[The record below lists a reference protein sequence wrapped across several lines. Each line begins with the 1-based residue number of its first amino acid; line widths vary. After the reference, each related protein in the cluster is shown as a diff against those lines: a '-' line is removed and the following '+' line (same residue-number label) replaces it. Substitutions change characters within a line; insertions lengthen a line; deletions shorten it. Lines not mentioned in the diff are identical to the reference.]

1 INDDDKLSEE
11 VEEVSSDIKYT
22 LFNHISNNFATY
34 FLFWIELY
42 RRNDSDDESSL
53 KYVYSLEHIMPRKW
67 KENWFN
73 DIGNGLKDVNGN
85 QLDVPQSIEYRDNHI
100 DMLGNMTLLKG
111 RLNSSI
117 SNKDFPTKMVK
128 IKEFASL
135 KITKNDIVDRY
146 YSRDNEGKITS
157 WNEKLIEERNNNLRE
172 EILDA
177 LLY

>member
-1 INDDDKLSEE
+1 
-11 VEEVSSDIKYT
+11 
-22 LFNHISNNFATY
+22 
-34 FLFWIELY
+34 
-42 RRNDSDDESSL
+42 
-53 KYVYSLEHIMPRKW
+53 MPRKW